1 MNTLCFLNL
10 SLLILSDLISVTG
23 AEISQSACDSYND
36 WGSAGST
43 KLLGSK
49 IHFMTLNQIAM
60 HDRVICT
67 CTPESYI
74 HARSIVW
81 GHTYMPSRAIHTCTP
96 ESYLHAL
103 WSLDSGV
110 IYTCNPGPYL
120 HALWGHTYMP
130 SGVWGHMYMPSSS
143 IRTCTPESY
152 IHAIRG
158 DTYMPSEV
166 IHTYPLESGPRV
178 PPKLLV
184 RQISLRCIHH
194 FGILEKWEQPVQ
206 LKSIVFHRVQHFT
219 FQNIL

>member
-74 HARSIVW
+74 HALHILGSYVHAIQ
-81 GHTYMPSRAIHTCTP
+81 GHTYMHSGVILTCPLESGLWGHIYLQSRAILACP
-96 ESYLHAL
+96 VRSYIHAL
-103 WSLDSGV
+103 WSLGSYV
-110 IYTCNPGPYL
+110 
-120 HALWGHTYMP
+120 HAIQLHTYMH
-130 SGVWGHMYMPSSS
+130 S
-143 IRTCTPESY
+143 R
-152 IHAIRG
+152 
-158 DTYMPSEV
+158 V
-166 IHTYPLESGPRV
+166 IHTCHPG
-178 PPKLLV
+178 
-184 RQISLRCIHH
+184 
-194 FGILEKWEQPVQ
+194 
-206 LKSIVFHRVQHFT
+206 
-219 FQNIL
+219 